1 MKMSDFLLIKIAPPP
16 KYEAL
21 FLKVA
26 FIKKKKSF
34 NILFFGPKRAYLQ
47 NFELIYA
54 KVSLFGE
61 AKHFLSCL

>member
-16 KYEAL
+16 KYKAL

-26 FIKKKKSF
+26 FITKKSF
-34 NILFFGPKRAYLQ
+34 NILFFGLKRAYLQ

-54 KVSLFGE
+54 KVSLLAE
-61 AKHFLSCL
+61 ANHFLSCL